1 MCFRESSSVCSHL
14 MRCFDSITVWEK
26 VEEVPWRTYPGRQS
40 CALTQRHSLPLD
52 YEALICSPSA
62 TTGPSY
68 WSIAPNCRE
77 WTQTLKWFNSKHL
90 LFCVNRCVTSNK
102 QNRHSISAKT
112 LPADCEAWRRRGDEL
127 GLIYSHRTWAPWS
140 HWIMYEILCPISD
153 TKFSWNWITWQD
165 KWPRAQQWWPFQ
177 TPDFL
182 LVKMVPQ
189 PNVSWTYQVNWTGRF
204 HAVRQGWAPPGL
216 VGRCPAS
223 FRSHPGSTHLN
234 DMIAT
239 SRRVDEVI

>member
-140 HWIMYEILCPISD
+140 HWIMYEIQFHVQFQIQNLAETGSRDRTNDHKHSSD
-153 TKFSWNWITWQD
+153 DHF
-165 KWPRAQQWWPFQ
+165 RLQ
-177 TPDFL
+177 T
-182 LVKMVPQ
+182 
-189 PNVSWTYQVNWTGRF
+189 SCW
-204 HAVRQGWAPPGL
+204 
-216 VGRCPAS
+216 
-223 FRSHPGSTHLN
+223 
-234 DMIAT
+234 
-239 SRRVDEVI
+239 